1 MTEFINNTQNN
12 AKNEIR
18 SRAEDYWYGGV
29 GKVPKYESE
38 NVALFRGKNLN
49 QLLILETKM
58 LLLNHI
64 QVT

>member
-1 MTEFINNTQNN
+1 MTEFINNMQNN
-12 AKNEIR
+12 AENEIR
-18 SRAEDYWYGGV
+18 SRAEDYSCGGV
-29 GKVPKYESE
+29 GKVPKYERE